1 MVHTFSL
8 LGQNIAVDVNSG
20 AVHVLDDI
28 TYAVVRH
35 MKDATTPLS
44 EIAAML
50 PEYAPKALSESYH
63 ELQELVKRGA
73 DTIAFASCIRR
84 GTPIGYPCPFADKMK
99 ELVARGAGE
108 GVRLLDYTH

>member
-1 MVHTFSL
+1 MQTEDYCPGTTDFRAIREKTGVFA
-8 LGQNIAVDVNSG
+8 GVEE
-20 AVHVLDDI
+20 DI
-28 TYAVVRH
+28 
-35 MKDATTPLS
+35 
-44 EIAAML
+44 
-50 PEYAPKALSESYH
+50 
-63 ELQELVKRGA
+63 ELVGFTNCGGCPGKRAFLRAKELVKRGA

>member
-1 MVHTFSL
+1 MQTEDYCPGTTDFRA
-8 LGQNIAVDVNSG
+8 IREKTG
-20 AVHVLDDI
+20 AFAGVEEDI
-28 TYAVVRH
+28 
-35 MKDATTPLS
+35 
-44 EIAAML
+44 EIVGFTNCGGCPGKRAFLRA
-50 PEYAPKALSESYH
+50 K
-63 ELQELVKRGA
+63 ELVKRGA

>member
-1 MVHTFSL
+1 MQTEDYCPGTTDFRAIREKTGVFA
-8 LGQNIAVDVNSG
+8 NVEE
-20 AVHVLDDI
+20 DI
-28 TYAVVRH
+28 
-35 MKDATTPLS
+35 
-44 EIAAML
+44 
-50 PEYAPKALSESYH
+50 
-63 ELQELVKRGA
+63 ELVGFTNCRGCPGKRAFLRAKELVKRGA

>member
-1 MVHTFSL
+1 MKVGIIRCMQTEDYCPGTTDFRAIREKT
-8 LGQNIAVDVNSG
+8 GVFAGVEE
-20 AVHVLDDI
+20 DI
-28 TYAVVRH
+28 
-35 MKDATTPLS
+35 
-44 EIAAML
+44 
-50 PEYAPKALSESYH
+50 
-63 ELQELVKRGA
+63 ELVGFTNCGGCPGKRAFLRAKELVKRGA

>member
-1 MVHTFSL
+1 MKVGIIRCMQTEDYCPGTTDFRAIREKT
-8 LGQNIAVDVNSG
+8 GVFANVEE
-20 AVHVLDDI
+20 DI
-28 TYAVVRH
+28 
-35 MKDATTPLS
+35 
-44 EIAAML
+44 
-50 PEYAPKALSESYH
+50 
-63 ELQELVKRGA
+63 ELVGFTNCGGCPGKRAFLRAKELVKRGA

>member
-1 MVHTFSL
+1 MQTEDYCPGTTDFRA
-8 LGQNIAVDVNSG
+8 IREKTG
-20 AVHVLDDI
+20 AFAGVEEDI
-28 TYAVVRH
+28 
-35 MKDATTPLS
+35 
-44 EIAAML
+44 
-50 PEYAPKALSESYH
+50 
-63 ELQELVKRGA
+63 ELVGFTNCGGCPGKRAFLRAKELVKRGA